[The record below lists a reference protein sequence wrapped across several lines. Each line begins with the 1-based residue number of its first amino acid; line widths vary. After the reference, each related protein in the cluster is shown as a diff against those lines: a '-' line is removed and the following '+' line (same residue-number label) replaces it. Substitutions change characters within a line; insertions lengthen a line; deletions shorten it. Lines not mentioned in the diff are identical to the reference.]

1 MTTMRI
7 TPTRILLA
15 VLLIILLAIGV
26 YYIPPVHDRLAWRM
40 DSLRTKIIYFL
51 NPPDE
56 AVFQPTEQAMLET
69 AVAATMQ
76 AYQTPLAPTATVT
89 PRPGPTGSPTV
100 TSTPLPETVML
111 DGVKYEHQHGRFNYC
126 GPANFSMALT
136 FWGWDGNRDVIGK
149 AVMPGNTD
157 KEGKPANK
165 DKNVMPYELQDYI
178 AQNVTGMSSIIRYGG
193 DIDVLRRM
201 VSAGFPVV
209 VEKGIYELDLNG
221 KKSWM
226 GHYAFITGYDDAKQE
241 IIYQDTY
248 QPAGAQPGHNRRISY
263 EDFIEGWRSFNY
275 TFVVVYPYDREAQVL
290 TLLGDWVD
298 EDWAARHALD
308 MAENG
313 SRILLG
319 IDQYFAWF
327 NKGTSHVALFQY
339 TDAAVAYDYAFSLYA
354 KLTGDESIRPYRMM
368 WYQTGPYK
376 AYFYSGRYMDVINLA
391 TTTLEDTIS
400 EPMLEE
406 SLYWRAKAEYMTGD
420 TQAAIADYRA
430 ALKVHPNWEPA
441 VLALQDLG
449 VQP

>member
-1 MTTMRI
+1 
-7 TPTRILLA
+7 
-15 VLLIILLAIGV
+15 
-26 YYIPPVHDRLAWRM
+26 
-40 DSLRTKIIYFL
+40 
-51 NPPDE
+51 
-56 AVFQPTEQAMLET
+56 
-69 AVAATMQ
+69 
-76 AYQTPLAPTATVT
+76 
-89 PRPGPTGSPTV
+89 
-100 TSTPLPETVML
+100 
-111 DGVKYEHQHGRFNYC
+111 
-126 GPANFSMALT
+126 
-136 FWGWDGNRDVIGK
+136 
-149 AVMPGNTD
+149 
-157 KEGKPANK
+157 
-165 DKNVMPYELQDYI
+165 
-178 AQNVTGMSSIIRYGG
+178 
-193 DIDVLRRM
+193 VLRRM